1 MQEAFSRHFE
11 PRLLQDPFTLIIA
24 LDDKQSASGSLYL
37 DDGRSFAHE
46 GGHFSNTT
54 FTFGNGA
61 LTCKVQPNSSAV
73 ACCWSSVSH

>member
-1 MQEAFSRHFE
+1 MVCLA

-46 GGHFSNTT
+46 QGHFSNTT

-61 LTCKVQPNSSAV
+61 LTCKVQPKSLCRCLCVTSLTI
-73 ACCWSSVSH
+73 